1 MNTQYLNMKKIG
13 FIIYFTSILF
23 LCYHSNCN
31 GQEILLEKVKEFMPD
46 SIIQS
51 EIRIYEGDLNRDN
64 FQDIIMRF
72 KIKNESEVREHIYLF
87 TGQENEKFLLA
98 AKNNSL
104 ELDNSDGTVFDN
116 IVIKNGYFSLEYRGY
131 GNNSGSYDIITFKY
145 SKIKKKWILHRHG
158 SMYAHRFSDGEPIE
172 YMSTQKDFGKIFFED
187 YR

>member
-1 MNTQYLNMKKIG
+1 MKKIG
-13 FIIYFTSILF
+13 FIIHFTSILF

-64 FQDIIMRF
+64 FQDIILRF
-72 KIKNESEVREHIYLF
+72 KIKNESEFREHFYLF

-131 GNNSGSYDIITFKY
+131 GNTSGSYRIITFKY
-145 SKIKKKWILHRHG
+145 SKIKKNWILHRQG
-158 SMYAHRFSDGEPIE
+158 SMFAHRYGDGEPIE
-172 YMSTQKDFGKIFFED
+172 NMSTQKDFGKIFFEN
-187 YR
+187 YEYYQ